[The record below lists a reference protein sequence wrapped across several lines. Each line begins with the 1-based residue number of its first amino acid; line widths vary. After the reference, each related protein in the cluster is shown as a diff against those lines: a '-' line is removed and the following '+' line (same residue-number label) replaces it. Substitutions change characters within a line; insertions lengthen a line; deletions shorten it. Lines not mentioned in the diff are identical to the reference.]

1 MSHEEIARSETQLLR
16 KFKTRRE
23 ESEITLEGMSE
34 RLQTE
39 YGVTISPTVYAKVE
53 SGARKLK
60 TAEIF
65 AIADILSVNVN
76 EFSPR
81 QRQSQREFVEGMYKA
96 ELDKLEEEAIHFA
109 RNLNAARV
117 QWSVSNDLRI
127 SSENPS
133 TSIQARRKDVADFIT
148 DLLGHHPFGSEE
160 YFADLGLDE
169 SLASE
174 LTAQFTDNM
183 LIFPEGQVLS
193 REKRDEALE
202 GLIDALD
209 AALPNLTLV

>member
-1 MSHEEIARSETQLLR
+1 MSHEEITRSETQLLR

-96 ELDKLEEEAIHFA
+96 ELDKLEEEAFHFA
-109 RNLNAARV
+109 RSLKGARI
-117 QWSVSNDLRI
+117 QWGVSNDLRV
-127 SSENPS
+127 SSENPT
-133 TSIQARRKDVADFIT
+133 TSIQARRKDVVDFVT
-148 DLLGHHPFGSEE
+148 DLIGHYVFGSEK
-160 YFADLGLDE
+160 YFAELGVDE
-169 SLASE
+169 AVADE
-174 LTAQFTDNM
+174 LITKFATNM
-183 LIFPEGQVLS
+183 SIDSAGKVPG
-193 REKRDEALE
+193 RDEQDAAVD
-202 GLIDALD
+202 GLVDALD

>member
-1 MSHEEIARSETQLLR
+1 MSHEEITRSETQLLR

-81 QRQSQREFVEGMYKA
+81 QRQSQREFVEGKIGRA
-96 ELDKLEEEAIHFA
+96 H
-109 RNLNAARV
+109 V
-117 QWSVSNDLRI
+117 
-127 SSENPS
+127 
-133 TSIQARRKDVADFIT
+133 
-148 DLLGHHPFGSEE
+148 
-160 YFADLGLDE
+160 
-169 SLASE
+169 
-174 LTAQFTDNM
+174 
-183 LIFPEGQVLS
+183 
-193 REKRDEALE
+193 
-202 GLIDALD
+202 
-209 AALPNLTLV
+209 